1 MNSLKISLYASLI
14 AQFITTV
21 ISFYGFT
28 VNLDKGDEILRTVL
42 KLETLV
48 QIIEGIFYGLVFY
61 FFNQINLETLAALR
75 YSDWILT
82 TPTMLLSTIVFM
94 SYLNKKVTD
103 LRTFIKDNWKVVK
116 RIMYGNLLMLLS
128 GLLGEFNII
137 TKEMATIVG
146 FVFFGDV
153 FYTIY
158 KNFTNNNATNIGL
171 FLFTFI
177 AWSFYGVA
185 YLFDDNSKNIAYN
198 LLDVVAKN
206 FYGLF
211 LLYQIHLRKKL

>member
-1 MNSLKISLYASLI
+1 MDNLKISLYSSLI

-28 VNLDKGDEILRTVL
+28 INLDKSDEILKTVL
-42 KLETLV
+42 KMETLV
-48 QIIEGIFYGLVFY
+48 QIIEGIFYIFVFY
-61 FFNQINLETLAALR
+61 FFNYINLERLAALR

-82 TPTMLLSTIVFM
+82 TPTMLLSTIIFM
-94 SYLNKKVTD
+94 SYLNKKVTNF
-103 LRTFIKDNWKVVK
+103 RTFIKDNWKVIK

-137 TKEMATIVG
+137 SKEMATFVG
-146 FVFFGDV
+146 FIFFGDV

-158 KNFTNNNATNIGL
+158 KNFTNNNTINIGL
-171 FLFTFI
+171 FLFTVI
-177 AWSFYGVA
+177 VWSFYGVA

-206 FYGLF
+206 FYGVF
-211 LLYQIHLRKKL
+211 LLYQIYLRKKP

>member
-1 MNSLKISLYASLI
+1 MDNLKISLYSSLI

-28 VNLDKGDEILRTVL
+28 INLDKSDEILKTVL
-42 KLETLV
+42 KMETLV
-48 QIIEGIFYGLVFY
+48 QIIEGIFYICVFY
-61 FFNQINLETLAALR
+61 FFNYINLERLAALR

-82 TPTMLLSTIVFM
+82 TPTMLLSTIIFM
-94 SYLNKKVTD
+94 SYLNKKVTNF
-103 LRTFIKDNWKVVK
+103 RTFIKDNWKVIK

-137 TKEMATIVG
+137 SKEMATFVG
-146 FVFFGDV
+146 FIFFGDV

-158 KNFTNNNATNIGL
+158 NNFTNNNTINIGL
-171 FLFTFI
+171 FLFTVI
-177 AWSFYGVA
+177 VWSFYGVA

-206 FYGLF
+206 FYGVF
-211 LLYQIHLRKKL
+211 LLYQIYLRKKP

>member
-1 MNSLKISLYASLI
+1 MDNLKISLYSSLI

-28 VNLDKGDEILRTVL
+28 INLDKSDEILKTVL
-42 KLETLV
+42 KMETLV
-48 QIIEGIFYGLVFY
+48 QIIEGIFYIFVFY
-61 FFNQINLETLAALR
+61 FFNYINLERLAALR

-94 SYLNKKVTD
+94 SYLNKKVTN
-103 LRTFIKDNWKVVK
+103 LRTFIKDNWKVIK
-116 RIMYGNLLMLLS
+116 RIMYGNVLMLLS

-137 TKEMATIVG
+137 SKEMATFVG
-146 FVFFGDV
+146 FIFFGDV

-158 KNFTNNNATNIGL
+158 KNFTNNNTINIGL
-171 FLFTFI
+171 FLFTVI
-177 AWSFYGVA
+177 VWSFYGVA

-206 FYGLF
+206 FYGVF
-211 LLYQIHLRKKL
+211 LLYQIYLRKKP

>member
-1 MNSLKISLYASLI
+1 MNNLKLSLYASLI
-14 AQFITTV
+14 AQFLTTS

-28 VNLDKGDEILRTVL
+28 LNLDKSDEILRTVL

-48 QIIEGIFYGLVFY
+48 QIIEGLFYGLVFY
-61 FFNQINLETLAALR
+61 FFNHINLETLAALR

-137 TKEMATIVG
+137 SKEMATIIG
-146 FVFFGDV
+146 FIFFGDV

-158 KNFTNNNATNIGL
+158 TNFTNNNTTNIGL

-177 AWSFYGVA
+177 AWSFYGIA
-185 YLFDDNSKNIAYN
+185 YLFDDNTKNIAYN

-211 LLYQIHLRKKL
+211 LLYQIYLRKKY